1 MLDLR
6 KVSLLAD
13 YFVICSGN
21 SERQITAI
29 LDDMVEGVRR
39 SEQRR
44 PLRREGRAASGW
56 VLLDYGDV
64 IVHVFA
70 PAEREYYRL
79 EELWAGAT
87 PVVRVQ

>member
-1 MLDLR
+1 VLDLR

-29 LDDMVEGVRR
+29 LDDMVDGLRR
-39 SEQRR
+39 SGQGR
-44 PLRREGRAASGW
+44 PLRREGSASSGW
-56 VLLDYGDV
+56 VVLDYGDV
-64 IVHVFA
+64 VVHVFA

>member
-6 KVSLLAD
+6 AVSLLAD

-21 SERQITAI
+21 SERQVNALQDEIT
-29 LDDMVEGVRR
+29 DHVRNNHH
-39 SEQRR
+39 RR
-44 PLRREGRAASGW
+44 PARIEGNAAAGW

-64 IVHVFA
+64 VVHIFA

-79 EELWAGAT
+79 EELWAHA
-87 PVVRVQ
+87 PAVVRVQ

>member
-29 LDDMVEGVRR
+29 LDDMVDGLRR
-39 SEQRR
+39 SGQGR
-44 PLRREGRAASGW
+44 PLRREGSASSGW
-56 VLLDYGDV
+56 VVLDYGDV
-64 IVHVFA
+64 VVHVFA

>member
-1 MLDLR
+1 VLDLR

-21 SERQITAI
+21 SDRQITAI
-29 LDDMVEGVRR
+29 LDDMVEGLRR
-39 SEQRR
+39 SGQRR
-44 PLRREGRAASGW
+44 PLRREGSASSGW
-56 VLLDYGDV
+56 VVLDYGDV
-64 IVHVFA
+64 VVHVFA

>member
-21 SERQITAI
+21 SDRQITAI
-29 LDDMVEGVRR
+29 LDDMVEGLRR
-39 SEQRR
+39 SGQRR
-44 PLRREGRAASGW
+44 PLRREGSASSGW
-56 VLLDYGDV
+56 VVLDYGDV
-64 IVHVFA
+64 VVHVFA